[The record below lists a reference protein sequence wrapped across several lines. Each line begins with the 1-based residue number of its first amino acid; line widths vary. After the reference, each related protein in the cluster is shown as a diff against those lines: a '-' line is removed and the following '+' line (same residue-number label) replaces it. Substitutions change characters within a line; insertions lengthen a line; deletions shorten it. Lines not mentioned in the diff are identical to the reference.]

1 MIIEIIPCLSDNY
14 SYLIHEKKLNTVSI
28 VDPSEFKTCDEAIK
42 KYKKLDF
49 ILNTHHHA
57 DHVGANLELKK
68 KYNSKILGSDSDKN
82 RIPGIDIFLKEN
94 QKQKIGNLEFEVIF
108 IPGHTKGHI
117 AFFFRKEKIA
127 FTGDTLFSLG
137 CGKIFEGTHEEMFN
151 SLNKIKNLPPDTKIY
166 CGHEYTK
173 TNLNFCLTYDPTN
186 ILLKEKQVDILKKL
200 NSNQPTIP
208 STLGQEI
215 RTNIFLSCNDFEIKH
230 NLGIN
235 NSYEVESIVDDNKNK
250 YSRTIATFEPH
261 ENNLILFPAY
271 MQHHV
276 EQNQTDEDRISISF
290 NLL

>member
-1 MIIEIIPCLSDNY
+1 MIVEIIPCLSDNY
-14 SYLIHEKKLNTVSI
+14 SYLIHEKKFNTISI

-42 KYKKLDF
+42 KYKRLDF
-49 ILNTHHHA
+49 ILNTHHHI
-57 DHVGANLELKK
+57 DHVGANLELKR

-151 SLNKIKNLPPDTKIY
+151 SLNKIKNLPPHTKIY

-173 TNLNFCLTYDPTN
+173 TNLNFCLMYDPTN
-186 ILLKEKQVDILKKL
+186 TLLKEKQVDILKKL

-215 RTNIFLSCNDFEIKH
+215 ETNIFLRCNDPEIKH
-230 NLGIN
+230 VIGLKDSSELEVFSKLRNLK
-235 NSYEVESIVDDNKNK
+235 D
-250 YSRTIATFEPH
+250 TF
-261 ENNLILFPAY
+261 
-271 MQHHV
+271 
-276 EQNQTDEDRISISF
+276 
-290 NLL
+290 

>member
-1 MIIEIIPCLSDNY
+1 MKIEIISCLSDNY
-14 SYLIHEKKLNTVSI
+14 SYLIHDEVSNTVAI
-28 VDPSEFKTCDEAIK
+28 IDPSEFKPCDKIIK
-42 KYKKLDF
+42 KYNKLDF

-57 DHVGANLELKK
+57 DHVNGNLELKK
-68 KYNSKILGSDSDKN
+68 KYNSKILGFSQDKR
-82 RIPGIDIFLKEN
+82 RIPGIDILLEEN

-117 AFFFRKEKIA
+117 AFFFSKEKIA

-137 CGKIFEGTHEEMFN
+137 CGRVFEGTHEEMFL

-215 RTNIFLSCNDFEIKH
+215 ETNIFLRCNDPEIKH
-230 NLGIN
+230 NIGLKD
-235 NSYEVESIVDDNKNK
+235 SSELEVFSKLRDLKD
-250 YSRTIATFEPH
+250 TF
-261 ENNLILFPAY
+261 
-271 MQHHV
+271 
-276 EQNQTDEDRISISF
+276 
-290 NLL
+290 

>member
-14 SYLIHEKKLNTVSI
+14 SYLIHEKKFNTVSI
-28 VDPSEFKTCDEAIK
+28 VDPSEFKCCDEAIK

-68 KYNSKILGSDSDKN
+68 KYNSKILGSDLDKN

-108 IPGHTKGHI
+108 IPCHTKGHI

-137 CGKIFEGTHEEMFN
+137 CGRVFEGTHEEMFN
-151 SLNKIKNLPPDTKIY
+151 SLNKIKTLPPDTKIY

-186 ILLKEKQVDILKKL
+186 KFLKEKQVDI
-200 NSNQPTIP
+200 Q
-208 STLGQEI
+208 
-215 RTNIFLSCNDFEIKH
+215 
-230 NLGIN
+230 
-235 NSYEVESIVDDNKNK
+235 KN
-250 YSRTIATFEPH
+250 
-261 ENNLILFPAY
+261 
-271 MQHHV
+271 
-276 EQNQTDEDRISISF
+276 
-290 NLL
+290 